1 LSRRGDGR
9 LLAADR
15 ITLRNRG
22 AEFMKIRNPFYR
34 LSIRTKIVLM
44 IIGMSAIFGSGLL
57 AFIYVQ
63 IQSTLR
69 DEAINKTRI
78 LADGLSVK
86 AAEPVQVEDLNAL
99 RLVQGEATIQSDV
112 AYCFIRDGRGRV
124 ISSSFEGNQ
133 VPQAL
138 QNINPLQPGMPREAA
153 AVVAL
158 KGRVIE
164 VVDVAS
170 PIAGGTLGSVH
181 VGVNMTKIK
190 NNIRNLLMFIMAVG
204 ILSLGILSAV
214 TLILSSI
221 AISPVR
227 DLMRVADA
235 LGRGDLSKRAKVT
248 TGDELGQLGDTLNRT
263 IDRLQGLTQTES
275 DRDKMQHQVMNL
287 LSIVSTAAEGDLTAK
302 AEVTA
307 DALGSVADA
316 FNLMITGLTTLVTHA
331 SNVASEIQRST
342 SEILH
347 SSERMKQG
355 AEVQTAQIR
364 TASDAVNTMS
374 HTTRRMAKNAE
385 AATQTSLKA
394 TQAAVKGGAS
404 VAETIKGMQR
414 IRSTVQSTGKKIKGL
429 GERSLEIGAIIEVI
443 NEIATQT
450 NLLALNAAIEA
461 ARAGEQGK
469 GFAVV
474 ADEVRKLSERAT
486 RATKDITALIK
497 GIQVETNEVV
507 TVMEEGTREVE
518 EGTKLADQAGTALR
532 EIEQI
537 VEQTAGLVTDITR
550 AAGDQV
556 EATASVVSSMDSILK
571 QTQETTHGIQDTV
584 TTIGKLAELSK
595 RLSDAIGKFKLGKEI
610 AGQPDE
616 TDLPIFESFPS
627 VTEQV
632 TTSDEEI
639 KLGFIE

>member
-1 LSRRGDGR
+1 
-9 LLAADR
+9 
-15 ITLRNRG
+15 
-22 AEFMKIRNPFYR
+22 MKIRNPFYR

-44 IIGMSAIFGSGLL
+44 IMGMSIIFGTGIL
-57 AFIYVQ
+57 AFIYIQ

-69 DEAINKTRI
+69 DEAISKTRI

-99 RLVQGEATIQSDV
+99 QFIQGEAIIQSDV
-112 AYCFIRDGRGRV
+112 AYCFIKDGRGRA

-133 VPQAL
+133 VPPVL
-138 QNINPLQPGMPREAA
+138 QNINTLQPGMPREAA
-153 AVVAL
+153 AVVTL
-158 KGRVIE
+158 KGVVLEVID
-164 VVDVAS
+164 VVS

-181 VGVNMTKIK
+181 VGLNMSKIK
-190 NNIRNLLMFIMAVG
+190 DNIRNLLIYIMAVG
-204 ILSLGILSAV
+204 FVSLGILSAV
-214 TLILSSI
+214 TLVLSAVTI
-221 AISPVR
+221 APVR
-227 DLMRVADA
+227 DLMRVAEA
-235 LGRGDLSKRAKVT
+235 LGRGDLSKKANVT
-248 TGDELGQLGDTLNRT
+248 TGDELGQLGDTLNST
-263 IDRLQGLTQTES
+263 IDRLQGLIQTES
-275 DRDKMQHQVMNL
+275 DRDKMQHQVMDL
-287 LSIVSTAAEGDLTAK
+287 LSIVSTAAEGDLTVK

-307 DALGSVADA
+307 DAFGSVADA
-316 FNLMITGLTTLVTHA
+316 FNLMITGLTTLVTQA
-331 SNVASEIQRST
+331 SDVATEIQRST

-347 SSERMKQG
+347 SSERMRQG
-355 AEVQTAQIR
+355 AEAQATQIR
-364 TASDAVNTMS
+364 TASDAVNAMS
-374 HTTRRMAKNAE
+374 HITQRMAENAK

-414 IRSTVQSTGKKIKGL
+414 IRVTVQSTGKKIKGL

-461 ARAGEQGK
+461 ARAGEQGR

-474 ADEVRKLSERAT
+474 ADEVRKLAERAA
-486 RATKDITALIK
+486 RATKDITSLIK
-497 GIQVETNEVV
+497 GIQVETSEAV

-518 EGTKLADQAGTALR
+518 EGTKLADQAGAALR

-537 VEQTAGLVTDITR
+537 VQQTAGLVTDITR

-556 EATASVVSSMDSILK
+556 KVTESVVSSMDSILK
-571 QTQETTHGIQDTV
+571 QTQETTHGVQDTV
-584 TTIGKLAELSK
+584 TTIGKMAELSK
-595 RLSDAIGKFKLGKEI
+595 RLSDAIGRFKLGKEI
-610 AGQPDE
+610 GGQPGE
-616 TDLPIFESFPS
+616 VELPTLEGFPPIA
-627 VTEQV
+627 EQV

>member
-1 LSRRGDGR
+1 
-9 LLAADR
+9 
-15 ITLRNRG
+15 
-22 AEFMKIRNPFYR
+22 MKINPFYR
-34 LSIRTKIVLM
+34 MSIRTKIVLM
-44 IIGMSAIFGSGLL
+44 ILTMSAIFGGTILV
-57 AFIYVQ
+57 FIYNQ
-63 IQSTLR
+63 IQETLR
-69 DEAINKTRI
+69 DESINKTLI

-99 RLVQGEATIQSDV
+99 QFIQGEAISQPDV

-124 ISSSFEGNQ
+124 ISSSFEGNA
-133 VPQAL
+133 VPDIL
-138 QNINPLQPGMPREAA
+138 KTINVMQPGEPFRTEAA
-153 AVVAL
+153 TITI
-158 KGRVIE
+158 RDNITEVI
-164 VVDVAS
+164 DIAS
-170 PIAGGTLGSVH
+170 PIAGGTLGTVH
-181 VGVNMTKIK
+181 VGLNMSQIK
-190 NNIRNLLMFIMAVG
+190 HNIRNLLLKIMYVG
-204 ILSLGILSAV
+204 AGFLTFLSVLTMWAAAR
-214 TLILSSI
+214 TI
-221 AISPVR
+221 APVK
-227 DLMRVADA
+227 DLMRVAEA
-235 LGRGDLSKRAKVT
+235 LGRGDLSKKANVKR
-248 TGDELGQLGDTLNRT
+248 GDELGQLGDTFNQT
-263 IDRLQGLTQTES
+263 IDRLQGLIQTES
-275 DRDKMQHQVMNL
+275 DRDKMQHQVMDL
-287 LSIVSTAAEGDLTAK
+287 LSVVSTAAEGDLTIK

-316 FNLMITGLTTLVTHA
+316 FNLMINGLTNLVTQA

-347 SSERMKQG
+347 SSERMRLG
-355 AEVQTAQIR
+355 AEQQADQIR

-374 HTTRRMAKNAE
+374 HTTQRMAENAE

-414 IRSTVQSTGKKIKGL
+414 IRAAVQTTGKKIKGL

-474 ADEVRKLSERAT
+474 ADEVRKLAERSA
-486 RATKDITALIK
+486 RATKDITGLIK
-497 GIQVETNEVV
+497 GIQVETSEAV

-518 EGTKLADQAGTALR
+518 EGTKLADQAGAALR

-537 VEQTAGLVTDITR
+537 VKQTATLVTDITKS
-550 AAGDQV
+550 AGDQV
-556 EATASVVSSMDSILK
+556 KVTESVVGSMDSILK
-571 QTQETTHGIQDTV
+571 QTQETSHGVQDTV
-584 TTIGKLAELSK
+584 STIGKLAELSR
-595 RLSDAIGKFKLGKEI
+595 RLTDAIGRFKLKEG
-610 AGQPDE
+610 AVSQPVE
-616 TDLPIFESFPS
+616 SELPVLEGFPPM
-627 VTEQV
+627 TEQV